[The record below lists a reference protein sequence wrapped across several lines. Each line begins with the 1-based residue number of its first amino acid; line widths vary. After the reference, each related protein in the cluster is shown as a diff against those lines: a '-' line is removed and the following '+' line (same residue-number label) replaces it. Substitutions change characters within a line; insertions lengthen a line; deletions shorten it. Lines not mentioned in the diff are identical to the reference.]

1 MEKKTARIRPDL
13 LPLLIVFLVVNG
25 LLLVFRQRMDGL
37 GVDTGILLTG
47 NLILFVIFLI
57 SLLMHARSA
66 ESSSTQAF
74 LRSVY
79 GGMLLKL
86 FGGAIA
92 AFIYIYLFR
101 EKVNKPALFGCMF
114 LYMLYT
120 FLELRVVLKKSKTS

>member
-1 MEKKTARIRPDL
+1 MEKNTARIRPDL

-25 LLLVFRQRMDGL
+25 ILLVFRQRMDGL
-37 GVDTGILLTG
+37 GVDTGTLLTG
-47 NLILFVIFLI
+47 NVILFIIFLI
-57 SLLMHARSA
+57 SFLLHARSFA
-66 ESSSTQAF
+66 NASTQAF

-101 EKVNKPALFGCMF
+101 DKVNKPALFGCMF

-120 FLELRVVLKKSKTS
+120 FIELRVVLKKSRNT